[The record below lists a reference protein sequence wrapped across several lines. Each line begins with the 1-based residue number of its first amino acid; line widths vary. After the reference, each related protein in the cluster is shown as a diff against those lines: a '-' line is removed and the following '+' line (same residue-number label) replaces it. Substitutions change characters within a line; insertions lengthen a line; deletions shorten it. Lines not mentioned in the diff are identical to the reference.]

1 MALIAVGEKAPSFD
15 LVNQDGKSISLES
28 FEGKYVLMW
37 WYPKADTPG
46 WTIEGNGF
54 RDRIQNFKDKNCEIL
69 GVSFDAPADNKAFK
83 EKFDFP
89 FDLLTDSDKVAS
101 LGFGVQENEKGNAG
115 RMSVLV
121 GPNGTVVKV
130 YGEVKPADHPEQV
143 LADLE
148 DV

>member
-1 MALIAVGEKAPSFD
+1 MALIAVGEKAPSFE
-15 LVNQDGKSISLES
+15 LVNQDGKTISLETYR
-28 FEGKYVLMW
+28 GKFVLMW

-46 WTIEGNGF
+46 WTIEGTGF

-69 GVSFDAPADNKAFK
+69 GVSFDSPADNKAFK

-89 FDLLTDSDKVAS
+89 FDLLTDSDKLAS
-101 LGFGVQENEKGNAG
+101 LGFGIQENEKGNAS

-121 GPNGTVVKV
+121 GPNGNIVKV

-148 DV
+148 DN